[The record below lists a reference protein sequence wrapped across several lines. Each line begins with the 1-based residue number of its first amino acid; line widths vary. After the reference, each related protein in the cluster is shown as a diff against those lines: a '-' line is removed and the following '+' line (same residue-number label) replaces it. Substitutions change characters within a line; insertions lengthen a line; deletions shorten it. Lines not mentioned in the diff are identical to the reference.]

1 MKKTL
6 LLIATFFVA
15 ALGSFAQDI
24 PEYVPAEGL
33 IGWWPFSGDA
43 NDLSGNANNG
53 TIIGDV
59 VLTTDRFGNEASA
72 YDFPGNLESYISVE
86 NNAGFENLTQG
97 ISFSAWY
104 LTDATDGDRRVFQI
118 GNTDGGGK
126 GLMLMLLQGEPW
138 VARVHSGFTVTNAGR
153 IGGWPTQAQS
163 VKGVWTHVAFTAN
176 FTTGQWRLYQNG
188 IQQGQGTTN
197 NPIGYNPLS
206 LAELAFNIG
215 LKAPSGFFPND
226 AWLGKIDDLG
236 IWGRVLNQCEILDL
250 YGAEL
255 DYLQVD
261 AGELVEVC
269 PDGEVVLLATS
280 NLSENSIIS
289 WSDGITDGEPF
300 TVNEPGTYFATAT
313 VGTCAVSDSVFIDLL
328 EPTFGVDT
336 LTACEEF
343 TWIDGITYTES
354 NDTAL
359 FVLTNAAGCDST
371 VTLNLTVFQP
381 DTVTQIVKSCD
392 TFTWIDGNTYTS
404 DIDTVSVVL
413 TNIYGC
419 DSVVT
424 LALSIDTLQILTQ
437 PVDQI
442 GFLTGGVEFSLLTTA
457 SDPLYQWQTDLGAGF
472 EDLGAGGQYAGVE
485 AQNLAVSN
493 LSFDNDFQLFRCI
506 IIEEACVD
514 TTDVALLNVCGTI
527 TLQPEDQVALEGEQ
541 ATFTVASSDLTA
553 SYQWQSN
560 IGFGFQNLSD
570 AGQYSGTTTPTLTVS
585 DVTPTNNNQL
595 FRCVVSSGVCEFDSD
610 DAVLIFDDGVNV
622 ANLAHLP
629 FRAYPNPA
637 DAWIMIDAGSDFVGE
652 QWMLYDLNGRML
664 GTGLL
669 TAAQTRIDLTAFARG
684 MYVLTVGA
692 ELRHSMRVVKQ

>member
-1 MKKTL
+1 MKKSL
-6 LLIATFFVA
+6 LLIIPFLVA
-15 ALGSFAQDI
+15 NLSSFAQDI
-24 PEYVPAEGL
+24 PEYVPTDGL

-43 NDLSGNANNG
+43 NDLSGNENNG
-53 TIIGDV
+53 TILGDV
-59 VLTTDRFGNEASA
+59 EPTTDRFGNDSSA
-72 YDFPGNLESYISVE
+72 YEFPGNLSSYISVE
-86 NNAGFENLTQG
+86 NNAGFENLTEG
-97 ISFSAWY
+97 ISYSAWY
-104 LTDATDGDRRVFQI
+104 LTDVTGGDRRVFQI

-153 IGGWPTQAQS
+153 IGGWPTQAES
-163 VKGVWTHVAFTAN
+163 VKGEWTHVAFTAD

-188 IQQGQGTTN
+188 IQEGQGTTN

-206 LAELAFNIG
+206 LAELVFNIG
-215 LKAPSGFFPND
+215 LKAPGSSFASD

-236 IWGRVLNQCEILDL
+236 IWGRVLDQCEVLDL

-261 AGELVEVC
+261 AGEPIDVC
-269 PDGEVVLLATS
+269 PDDEIVLTASS
-280 NLSENSIIS
+280 NMPENSVIS

-300 TVNEPGTYFATAT
+300 PVSEPSFYYATAA
-313 VGTCAVSDSVFIDLL
+313 VGTCEVTDSVFVDLL
-328 EPTFGVDT
+328 MPTFGVDS

-381 DTVTQIVKSCD
+381 DTVTQIVKACD
-392 TFTWIDGNTYTS
+392 TFTWIDGNTYSS

-413 TNIYGC
+413 TNINGC
-419 DSVVT
+419 DSIVT
-424 LALSIDTLQILTQ
+424 LALSIDTLQIFTQ
-437 PVDQI
+437 PSDQI
-442 GFLTGGVEFSLLTTA
+442 GFLTGGVEFSILTSTTE
-457 SDPLYQWQTDLGAGF
+457 PVYQWQTDLGSGF
-472 EDLGAGGQYAGVE
+472 EDLTAGGQYAGVE
-485 AQNLAVSN
+485 AQNLAVSD
-493 LSFDNDFQLFRCI
+493 LSFDNDFQLFRCVI
-506 IIEEACVD
+506 LGGACVD
-514 TTDVALLNVCGTI
+514 TSDVALLNVCGPI
-527 TLQPEDQVALEGEQ
+527 MLQPEDQVALEGEQ
-541 ATFTVASSDLTA
+541 ASFTVASNDLSA

-560 IGFGFQNLSD
+560 IGFGFQDLSD

-585 DVTPTNNNQL
+585 DVSQTNNNQL
-595 FRCVVSSGVCEFDSD
+595 FRCVVSSGVCDFESD
-610 DAVLIFDDGVNV
+610 EAVLIFDDGVNV
-622 ANLAHLP
+622 TNLDHLP

-637 DAWIMIDAGSDFVGE
+637 NAWIMIDAGAEFIGE

-664 GTGLL
+664 DTGLL
-669 TAAQTRIDLTAFARG
+669 TADQTRIDLASLARG
-684 MYVLTVGA
+684 MYVLTVGI